1 MLEGRAMTRRI
12 ATLLW
17 AALLVLPVAFLGVA
31 TTHRHEPSTE
41 HAALLLWVAVV
52 ASAFNV
58 ALSRV
63 LHPRLE
69 AARGGGPEAVT
80 LTRFL
85 VGWALCEAAALFP
98 LVAFLV
104 SHDLRLLAVLALDVV
119 ALVFLYPSDR
129 RWSRLAPAGPAGALG
144 GRREAP

>member
-1 MLEGRAMTRRI
+1 MTRRI

-17 AALLVLPVAFLGVA
+17 AALLVVPLAFLGVA
-31 TTHRHEPSTE
+31 MTLERHTPSTE
-41 HAALLLWVAVV
+41 HRALLLWVAVV

-63 LHPRLE
+63 LPPRLE
-69 AARGGGPEAVT
+69 AARGGGREAVT

-98 LVAFLV
+98 LVAYLV
-104 SHDLRLLAVLALDVV
+104 THDPRLVVVLALDVI

-129 RWSRLAPAGPAGALG
+129 RWNRLAAAGSGGALG
-144 GRREAP
+144 ARREAP

>member
-1 MLEGRAMTRRI
+1 MTRRI

-17 AALLVLPVAFLGVA
+17 AALLVVPIAFLGVA
-31 TTHRHEPSTE
+31 TTLERHAPSTE
-41 HAALLLWVAVV
+41 HGALLLWIAVI

-63 LHPRLE
+63 LPPRLE
-69 AARGGGPEAVT
+69 AVRRGGREAVT

-98 LVAFLV
+98 VVAYVVTHDPRLVL
-104 SHDLRLLAVLALDVV
+104 VLALDMA

-129 RWSRLAPAGPAGALG
+129 RWKRLAPAGPGGALAAH
-144 GRREAP
+144 REGP